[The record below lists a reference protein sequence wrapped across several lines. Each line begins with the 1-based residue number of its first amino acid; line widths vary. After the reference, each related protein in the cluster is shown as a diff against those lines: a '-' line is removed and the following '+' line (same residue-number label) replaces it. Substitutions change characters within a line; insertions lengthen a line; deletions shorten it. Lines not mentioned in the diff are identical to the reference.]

1 MEGRSVKENKTIELC
16 AACAAKRM
24 AELLPTGLTLAKVA
38 GGVNNKV
45 TCWNCQRRKFGGTY
59 EIRRAG
65 K

>member
-1 MEGRSVKENKTIELC
+1 MRVRRTYELC
-16 AACAAKRM
+16 TACAAKRM
-24 AELLPTGLTLAKVA
+24 AELLPNGITLAKVA

-45 TCWNCQRRKFGGTY
+45 TCWDCQRRKFGGTY